1 MKAVITRR
9 MLVAALMLASAS
21 ASAARGQATCGPD
34 RPPCDEPHDGPGC
47 LQPQCC
53 ELVCEVDVFCC
64 DVVWDE
70 TCVEQAGELCGDVRC
85 PDLGG
90 CFEVHDTGGCL
101 DETCC
106 ELVRMH
112 DPFCGFGTWDAI
124 CVAEAESWCGTTL
137 ECPIVPPVEARD
149 EGESC
154 LDRLNDGC
162 GGDALEIAASAID
175 CGDVVYGKTSTSV
188 PRDVDWYRLPDIRDG
203 PLVIRLETEFPAR
216 MLIATGSCEGPVGIL
231 DRRPVDPCGTD
242 EWVVDLPEGDFHL
255 IVEAGADGRSLRSG
269 LPCDEIDP
277 DDPPD
282 DDEEPLPRTYGL
294 HYLLELACTAV
305 PCRADLNG
313 DGIVDGVD
321 LGLLFAAWGACP
333 GSCPADLDG
342 DGTVDGQDLGG
353 LFVGWGECP

>member
-21 ASAARGQATCGPD
+21 ASAALGQATCGPD

-162 GGDALEIAASAID
+162 GGDVLEIAASAID